1 MKVLISGY
9 YGFGNVGD
17 ESVLQALVSGLK
29 ELDPDIKITV
39 LSAAPKITN
48 ELNQVEAVNR
58 YNWFRL
64 LIKMLNTNVFISGGG
79 TLFQN
84 ITSTRSFLY
93 YIGLVLLAKLMFKKV
108 AIIGQGFGPL
118 RGRLNRALARF
129 ALNRA
134 NLITLRDNA
143 SFEELKRLG
152 VKNRNIFV
160 TADPT
165 AMLKLPLLEEGRK
178 ILSLEAVRLG
188 KPLLGIA
195 VRSVPKS
202 DEERLYQTL
211 SAAIDWLAKEH
222 NYSPVFIL
230 FECPE
235 DMGETSKVI
244 NYMEQKSNV
253 IFRICRPDEMLS
265 IIANFDLL
273 IGMRLHSL
281 IFAAMNQVPMLGLS
295 YDPKVEAF
303 MKEIGQSYF
312 PATSD
317 LAQESLRSALER
329 MLGSKDS
336 IRQQLAEK
344 KKRLHEQAEQNFAL
358 FFEHFARNKDK
369 ETPKVDV
376 SD

>member
-29 ELDPDIKITV
+29 EIDPDIGITV
-39 LSAAPKITN
+39 LSAAPKITK
-48 ELNQVEAVNR
+48 ELNKVEAVNR

-64 LIKMLNTNVFISGGG
+64 LVKMLKTNVFISGGG

-84 ITSTRSFLY
+84 ITSTKSFVY
-93 YIGLVLLAKLMFKKV
+93 YVGLVLLAKLMFKKV
-108 AIIGQGFGPL
+108 AVIGQGFGPL
-118 RGRLNRALARF
+118 QGRFNRFLAKF

-134 NLITLRDNA
+134 NLITLRDSA
-143 SFEELKRLG
+143 SYEELKRLG
-152 VKNRNIFV
+152 VRNRNIFV

-165 AMLKLPLLEEGRK
+165 AMLKLPLLQEGRK

-188 KPLLGIA
+188 KPLLGVA
-195 VRSVPKS
+195 VRNVPRQ

-211 SAAIDWLAKEH
+211 SATLDWLAKER
-222 NYSPVFIL
+222 NLSPVFIL
-230 FECPE
+230 FQCPE

-265 IIANFDLL
+265 LIANFDLL

-295 YDPKVEAF
+295 YDPKVDAF
-303 MKEIGQSYF
+303 MKEIGQPYF
-312 PATSD
+312 PATGD
-317 LAQESLRSALER
+317 LAPESLRSALER
-329 MLGSKDS
+329 ILSNRDAV
-336 IRQQLAEK
+336 RQQLSES
-344 KKRLHEQAEQNFAL
+344 KKRLHQQAEQNFSL
-358 FFEHFARNKDK
+358 FFEHFARNKEK
-369 ETPKVDV
+369 AETAVNV